1 MLHQPFPNDFIA
13 SALTLP
19 VSALSYEIGRRIQL
33 ARPGR
38 YVFETVAGAFDF
50 DGYLDDEAVA
60 ASGEVR
66 ATERTDFRLQQCHTF
81 CETHG
86 RVERTLENAL
96 YEVDYQ
102 GETLEVLVL
111 SFNADDVCETRH
123 FLIGREELVRRFFER
138 VCRWSNEVTGQIL
151 VFENGSF
158 QKDEQLFA
166 VVQSARLDTLILK
179 GSLKEEIVE
188 DISSFFARRHVY
200 EKYGVPHKRGIL
212 FYGPPGN
219 GKTHLLKGLVRVSGV
234 PCIYVRSIQ
243 ARHAQ
248 GHELIGRV
256 FEKAR
261 AQAPCVLVFEDLETI
276 VTDQNRSYFLN
287 ELDGFQSNHGI
298 LTLATT
304 NFPERIDP
312 AIVDRPSRFDRKY
325 CLDLPGVDERAR
337 FLARFSEGLGSD
349 MRLDDGCVRDV
360 AERTGGF
367 SFAYLKE
374 LTVSSLMAWV
384 DDPVAGS
391 MGAVMRRVANGM
403 KDQVRQGKSP
413 KATDGKRVGLIPE
426 A

>member
-1 MLHQPFPNDFIA
+1 MLNLAFSNDFIS
-13 SALTLP
+13 SALALP
-19 VSALSYEIGRRIQL
+19 VSALSYELGRRVQL
-33 ARPGR
+33 ARPGKFI
-38 YVFETVAGAFDF
+38 FETAASAFDF
-50 DGYLDDEAVA
+50 DGYIDDDAVIEAC
-60 ASGEVR
+60 EVR
-66 ATERTDFRLQQCHTF
+66 ATERTDFRVQQCHTY
-81 CETHG
+81 CESH
-86 RVERTLENAL
+86 RRIERTIENAL
-96 YEVDYQ
+96 FEVEFQ

-111 SFNADDVCETRH
+111 SYSADDVCEVRH

-138 VCRWSNEVTGQIL
+138 VCRWSNEVIGQIL

-158 QKDEQLFA
+158 QKDEELFK
-166 VVQSARLDTLILK
+166 VVQASRLDTLILK

-188 DISSFFARRHVY
+188 DISSFFARKRIY
-200 EKYGVPHKRGIL
+200 EKYGVPHKRGLL

-243 ARHAQ
+243 SRNGQ

-261 AQAPCVLVFEDLETI
+261 ATAPCVLVFEDLETI

-287 ELDGFQSNHGI
+287 ELDGFQSNSGI

-325 CLDLPGVDERAR
+325 CLDLPGADERAR
-337 FLARFSEGLGSD
+337 FLARFSDGLSADMQIDPSD
-349 MRLDDGCVRDV
+349 IREV
-360 AERTGGF
+360 ADRTGGF

-374 LTVSSLMAWV
+374 LTISSLMVWV
-384 DDPVAGS
+384 DDPVPGA
-391 MGAVMRRVANGM
+391 MGRVMRGVANGM
-403 KDQVRQGKSP
+403 KEQVRQGKSP

>member
-1 MLHQPFPNDFIA
+1 MQSLAYANDFIA

-19 VSALSYEIGRRIQL
+19 IAALSYELGRRIQR
-33 ARPGR
+33 ARPGK
-38 YVFETVAGAFDF
+38 YVLETVTSAFDF
-50 DGYLDDEAVA
+50 DGYIDEAD
-60 ASGEVR
+60 EVR

-81 CETHG
+81 CESHG
-86 RVERTLENAL
+86 RVERTIENAL
-96 YEVDYQ
+96 FEVEFE
-102 GETLEVLVL
+102 GETLEVIVL

-123 FLIGREELVRRFFER
+123 FVIGREACVKRFFER
-138 VCRWSNEVTGQIL
+138 VCRWSNEISGEIL

-158 QKDEQLFA
+158 HKDEELFE
-166 VVQSARLDTLILK
+166 VVQSSRLDTLILK
-179 GSLKEEIVE
+179 GTLKDEIVE
-188 DISSFFARRHVY
+188 DISTFFARRHVY
-200 EKYGVPHKRGIL
+200 EKYGVPHKRGLL

-219 GKTHLLKGLVRVSGV
+219 GKTHLLKGLVRVAGV

-243 ARHAQ
+243 ARNGQ

-261 AQAPCVLVFEDLETI
+261 AVAPCVLVFEDLETI
-276 VTDQNRSYFLN
+276 VTDANRSYFLN
-287 ELDGFQSNHGI
+287 ELDGFQSNSGI

-325 CLDLPGVDERAR
+325 CLDLPATEERAR
-337 FLARFSEGLGSD
+337 FLARFSEGID
-349 MRLDDGCVRDV
+349 PEMRLDAESVRDV
-360 AERTGGF
+360 ADRTSGF

-374 LTVSSLMAWV
+374 LTVSSIMAWV
-384 DDPVAGS
+384 DDPVPGQ

-403 KDQVRQGKSP
+403 KDQVRQGKAP
-413 KATDGKRVGLIPE
+413 KAADGGKRVGLIPE